1 MPKEGKKR
9 IPLPS
14 GLKQTKP
21 FAKASGF
28 FVFKTFKLA
37 ALGTLNILCVLS
49 DLFYYFYSMETAY
62 IKTPLGIATIIGDE
76 NGVSE
81 ISVSDE
87 GEVSVVVP
95 VILGD
100 AVLQLDEYF
109 EGKRNDFTFKMKPK
123 GTDFQ
128 QKVWKSLLEIP
139 YGKTRTYMEQS
150 KALGD
155 VKAIRA
161 VASANGKNPL
171 WIVVPCHR
179 VIGTNG
185 SLTGYA
191 GGLWRKKWL
200 LEHENPSTQQSLF

>member
-1 MPKEGKKR
+1 
-9 IPLPS
+9 
-14 GLKQTKP
+14 
-21 FAKASGF
+21 
-28 FVFKTFKLA
+28 
-37 ALGTLNILCVLS
+37 
-49 DLFYYFYSMETAY
+49 METAY
-62 IKTPLGIATIIGDE
+62 IKTTLGIATIIGDK
-76 NGVSE
+76 NGVSV

-87 GEVSVVVP
+87 GEASEIVPAILVNAVV
-95 VILGD
+95 
-100 AVLQLDEYF
+100 QLNEYF
-109 EGKRNDFTFKMKPK
+109 EGKRNNFTFKVNPK
-123 GTDFQ
+123 GTEFQ

-139 YGKTRTYMEQS
+139 YGETRTYMEQS
-150 KALGD
+150 KILGD

-200 LEHENPSTQQSLF
+200 LEHENPTTQQSLF